1 MTSLKECFETGVAL
15 VGMKNCM
22 TLFQTAYSM
31 SLEGNRRATAG
42 EIAARAASQFG
53 LKISPSNVGQAFSAM
68 GIATTISRGKAKYV
82 LNPTE
87 LEPILRIG
95 KQECLEI
102 SARLEE
108 SLTEYQGIA
117 ERVDGLINELRETLK
132 LDGEERKL
140 KTQLRQV
147 RGE

>member
-1 MTSLKECFETGVAL
+1 MTSLKECFESGVAL
-15 VGMKNCM
+15 IGMKNCM

-68 GIATTISRGKAKYV
+68 SIATTISRGKAKYV

-87 LEPILRIG
+87 LEPILRVG
-95 KQECLEI
+95 KEECTEI
-102 SARLEE
+102 SDKLEE
-108 SLTEYQGIA
+108 SLSEYQEIA
-117 ERVDGLINELRETLK
+117 GRVDGLINQLREALR

-140 KTQLRQV
+140 RAQIRQV